1 MNLHQFLLILR
12 ARYKLILLTVIVAV
26 SAAVAASLLLP
37 PRYKASAS
45 VVVDFKAADP
55 ITGAIY
61 PAQLLP
67 GYMATQVD
75 IIQSHAVAL
84 KVAKALKLA
93 DDPAI
98 RQSFLEDGDGSSS
111 ISDWLADGLQNK
123 VDVQPSHES
132 SVLEIRYTDSDRE
145 FAAAAANA
153 FAQAYVQKNLEL
165 KVAPARESAT
175 WYDTQLKE
183 LRDQYESAQARLS
196 KYQTD
201 KGITSTD
208 QKLDVEVAKL
218 AEISTQLVQ
227 IQAQSYES
235 ASRQK
240 QLEEFVS
247 KKRSFDSLPEVL
259 SSPVIQDLKS
269 RLSAAESRLSQAS
282 NTLGVN
288 HPEYQRVQSEVTSLR
303 KKLSD
308 EINTAAAVIDNN
320 LRITQSREREL
331 RDSVAAQKSRLLEL
345 NRHRDELGILMKE
358 VDNAQRAY
366 ESASQR
372 HAQTSLES
380 RLDQGNVVILNPA
393 MPPAKP
399 TFPKLPLNVAL
410 ALIAG
415 IGLGIP
421 LALLR
426 EMLDRRVRGV
436 EDLVDA
442 TGMPVWGVMD
452 DTSALSKTIDRKN
465 KALSKRPRTLTPVQ
479 EPTL

>member
-1 MNLHQFLLILR
+1 MNLHQFLLILK
-12 ARYKLILLTVIVAV
+12 ARYLVILATIVVTVGV
-26 SAAVAASLLLP
+26 AVAASLLLP
-37 PRYKASAS
+37 PKYKASAS
-45 VVVDFKAADP
+45 LVVDYKGVDP
-55 ITGAIY
+55 ISGAVY
-61 PAQLLP
+61 PAQLMP

-84 KVAKALKLA
+84 KVVKALKLA

-98 RQSFLEDGDGSSS
+98 KQSYLEDGDGSSS
-111 ISDWLADGLQNK
+111 IADWLADGMQNK

-132 SVLEIRYTDSDRE
+132 SVLEIKYTDRDRE

-153 FAQAYVQKNLEL
+153 FAQAFIQTNLEL

-175 WYDTQLKE
+175 WYDGQLKE
-183 LRDQYESAQARLS
+183 LREQYENAQTRLS
-196 KYQTD
+196 KYQTE

-218 AEISTQLVQ
+218 SEISTQLVQ
-227 IQAQSYES
+227 IQAQAYENQT
-235 ASRQK
+235 RQK
-240 QLEEFVS
+240 QLEEFTT

-269 RLSAAESRLSQAS
+269 RLSAAEARLSQAS
-282 NTLGVN
+282 NTLGAN
-288 HPEYQRVQSEVTSLR
+288 HPDYQRIQSEVTSLR
-303 KKLSD
+303 KKLGD
-308 EINTAAAVIDNN
+308 EVNTAAAVIENN
-320 LRITQSREREL
+320 LRITQGREREL
-331 RDSVAAQKSRLLEL
+331 RDSVAAQKTRLLEL

-380 RLDQGNVVILNPA
+380 RLDQGNVVVLNPA
-393 MPPAKP
+393 VPPARP
-399 TFPKLPLNVAL
+399 SFPKLPLNVML

-415 IGLGIP
+415 LGLGIP
-421 LALLR
+421 LALLW

-436 EDLVDA
+436 EDIADA
-442 TGMPVWGVMD
+442 VGMPIWGVMD
-452 DTSALSKTIDRKN
+452 DTSALSKTMDRKN
-465 KALSKRPRTLTPVQ
+465 KAFSKRPRTLTPVQ